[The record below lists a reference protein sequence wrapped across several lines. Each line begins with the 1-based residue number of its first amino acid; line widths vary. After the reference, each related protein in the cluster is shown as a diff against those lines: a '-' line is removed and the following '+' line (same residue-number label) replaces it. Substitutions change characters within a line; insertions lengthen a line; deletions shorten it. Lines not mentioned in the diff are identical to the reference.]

1 MPSAGPWST
10 AAPYAA
16 AIFVGAVVV
25 LRPQWLRHR
34 LWMRGVGAAAS
45 VLFLFYA
52 VTRPE
57 QRYVS
62 LLWLFFAGMALF
74 RSFEP
79 EPPRS
84 TPPL

>member
-1 MPSAGPWST
+1 
-10 AAPYAA
+10 
-16 AIFVGAVVV
+16 
-25 LRPQWLRHR
+25 
-34 LWMRGVGAAAS
+34 MRGVGAAAS